1 MATLFGDSSTKEQ
14 TQTMPA
20 KEPWH
25 RQLAATS
32 AAEKAPTTLPRN
44 KNKGAYMANIYRK
57 IPCSQPEFQKAM
69 HIKSFFKANFP
80 QVLYINK

>member
-32 AAEKAPTTLPRN
+32 AAEKAPNDSPSKQKQRRLYGEYLQEDTL
-44 KNKGAYMANIYRK
+44 
-57 IPCSQPEFQKAM
+57 
-69 HIKSFFKANFP
+69 
-80 QVLYINK
+80 